1 MRCITL
7 AAAHAK
13 HGGPLYENP
22 IIFLSMPDYC
32 SDYWRTF
39 YYLLLEYETMKTE
52 TFDYQTRME
61 CEQESAV
68 TTDEFDNGLWLSISV
83 HGASA
88 RAILT
93 REQALSLID
102 NINIALDAKTLPK
115 NQGKP

>member
-1 MRCITL
+1 MHDCR
-7 AAAHAK
+7 
-13 HGGPLYENP
+13 
-22 IIFLSMPDYC
+22 
-32 SDYWRTF
+32 SDYRRTF
-39 YYLLLEYETMKTE
+39 YYLFLEYETMKTE
-52 TFDYQTRME
+52 AFDYQTRME

-102 NINIALDAKTLPK
+102 NINIALDATTLPK

>member
-1 MRCITL
+1 MSAYRS
-7 AAAHAK
+7 
-13 HGGPLYENP
+13 NNRR
-22 IIFLSMPDYC
+22 S
-32 SDYWRTF
+32 S
-39 YYLLLEYETMKTE
+39 YYLFLEYETMKTE
-52 TFDYQTRME
+52 AFDYQTRME